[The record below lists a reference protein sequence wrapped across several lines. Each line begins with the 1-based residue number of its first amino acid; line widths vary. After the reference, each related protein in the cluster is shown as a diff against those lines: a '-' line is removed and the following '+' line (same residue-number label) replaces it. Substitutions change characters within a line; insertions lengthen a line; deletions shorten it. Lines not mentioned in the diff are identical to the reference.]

1 MIYDGLIGGQDTRTH
16 HYKLKIQ
23 DSHENQSKEGA
34 AGRLTLNICKAILI
48 FTRRRDVSLQGGLAV
63 IFISFDFL
71 VRCLIS
77 AVE

>member
-1 MIYDGLIGGQDTRTH
+1 MIYNGLIGGHETRTH

-23 DSHENQSKEGA
+23 DSHENQSKEGV

-48 FTRRRDVSLQGGLAV
+48 FTRRRDVSLQGGLDV

-71 VRCLIS
+71 VRYLIS